1 MLETNSLH
9 DDLESGQVYFSDL
22 GPGFIEALKE
32 FLKVKGEVRSLEA
45 EDIDE
50 NERQEGLKRAEKSQ
64 RLLEEKL
71 SEFEL
76 NRYPQVRSAL
86 EEIGQA
92 FATLKSVPLADTP
105 LKRPEAQQ
113 VYQHLGQAHHYLRDV
128 RRQVAES

>member
-1 MLETNSLH
+1 M
-9 DDLESGQVYFSDL
+9 
-22 GPGFIEALKE
+22 
-32 FLKVKGEVRSLEA
+32 KVKGEVRSLEA